1 MPNSYT
7 SESGSYARLAVEDVI
22 VIRSLHKIMKLS
34 MTEIGRRFGVPR
46 ETVRD
51 IVNRK
56 TWKHIPASEP
66 EPVAVDEVVIHT
78 STTDQ

>member
-1 MPNSYT
+1 MSNGRIG
-7 SESGSYARLAVEDVI
+7 ERNGSARLAVTDVI
-22 VIRSLHKIMKLS
+22 VIRSLHKVMKLS

-66 EPVAVDEVVIHT
+66 EPEAVEAAPEVPANSH
-78 STTDQ
+78 